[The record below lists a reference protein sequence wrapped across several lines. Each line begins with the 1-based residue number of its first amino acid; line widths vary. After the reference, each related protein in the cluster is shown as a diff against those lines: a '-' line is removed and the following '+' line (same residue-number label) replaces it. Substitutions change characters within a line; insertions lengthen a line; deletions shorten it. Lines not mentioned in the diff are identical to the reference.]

1 MLLGNDPQGRPFLL
15 QGPKLFFHLICPVNV
30 IQDELLKGAA
40 GLFEALQQ
48 LQDTWA
54 PHAVVTEVQF
64 PQAAVGQQDIGKAA
78 ATTICH
84 ITVSQPKLT
93 QHCIWLAQ
101 GLAKLLD
108 SLVSQWVAAHLQLQ
122 QRTAFGQHGAE
133 VGTGGS
139 CEATGLY
146 PQ

>member
-1 MLLGNDPQGRPFLL
+1 MGT
-15 QGPKLFFHLICPVNV
+15 
-30 IQDELLKGAA
+30 A

-84 ITVSQPKLT
+84 ITVSQPGWKG
-93 QHCIWLAQ
+93 QSCSPHPRFSR
-101 GLAKLLD
+101 K
-108 SLVSQWVAAHLQLQ
+108 AAPPYFMLPS
-122 QRTAFGQHGAE
+122 
-133 VGTGGS
+133 GG
-139 CEATGLY
+139 
-146 PQ
+146 